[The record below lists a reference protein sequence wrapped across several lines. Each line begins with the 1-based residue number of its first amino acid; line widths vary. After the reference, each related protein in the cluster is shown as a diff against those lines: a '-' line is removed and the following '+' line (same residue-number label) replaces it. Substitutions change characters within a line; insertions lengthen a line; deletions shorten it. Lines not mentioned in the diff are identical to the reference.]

1 MLCEIKCLTESI
13 NLITK
18 ISFDVVNVTNH
29 KYHSTIIMSIHN
41 GLPTSL
47 LLEFQTPFTY
57 SPLLTDA
64 TTLNLYNKSN
74 ELTAQTIITKP
85 KPVNWKLQHQRHQVV
100 KLLQI
105 TG

>member
-1 MLCEIKCLTESI
+1 MA
-13 NLITK
+13 
-18 ISFDVVNVTNH
+18 
-29 KYHSTIIMSIHN
+29 IHN

-64 TTLNLYNKSN
+64 TTLNLYNKDN
-74 ELTAQTIITKP
+74 VLAAQTIITKP
-85 KPVNWKLQHQRHQVV
+85 KPVNWKLQHHRHQGVN
-100 KLLQI
+100 LLQI

>member
-1 MLCEIKCLTESI
+1 MLCEIKCLTESV
-13 NLITK
+13 NLITE
-18 ISFDVVNVTNH
+18 ISFDVVSVTNY
-29 KYHSTIIMSIHN
+29 KYHSTITMAIHN

-85 KPVNWKLQHQRHQVV
+85 KPVNWKLQHHRHQVV
-100 KLLQI
+100 KLLQM

>member
-1 MLCEIKCLTESI
+1 MLCEIKCLTESV
-13 NLITK
+13 NLITE

-29 KYHSTIIMSIHN
+29 KYHSTIIMAVHN

-64 TTLNLYNKSN
+64 TTLNLYNKNN
-74 ELTAQTIITKP
+74 ELAAQTIITKP
-85 KPVNWKLQHQRHQVV
+85 KPVNWKLQHQRHQTS

>member
-1 MLCEIKCLTESI
+1 MLCEIKCLTESV
-13 NLITK
+13 NLITEM
-18 ISFDVVNVTNH
+18 SFDVVSVTNY
-29 KYHSTIIMSIHN
+29 KYHSTITMAIHN

-85 KPVNWKLQHQRHQVV
+85 KPVNWKLQHHRHQVV